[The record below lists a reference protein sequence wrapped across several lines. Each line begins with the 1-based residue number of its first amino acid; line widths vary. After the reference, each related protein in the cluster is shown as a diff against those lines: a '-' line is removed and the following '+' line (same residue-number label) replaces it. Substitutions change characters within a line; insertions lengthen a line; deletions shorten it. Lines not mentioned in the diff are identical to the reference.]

1 MPRKPRIIKAKYK
14 TKCPKCD
21 FPVIPGTTCKVYAN
35 EWYHMDCWD
44 NKWEEVLD
52 KRDEEENKSLVDE
65 KGKGLYVGLANST
78 KVSSS
83 KLKGGNVGAKKKFR
97 KQVKL
102 SLFLEE
108 SDKDFIDEFGKNT
121 FRSISEVLRLSINLL
136 KKDYNEKGTRYGI

>member
-35 EWYHMDCWD
+35 EWYHMDCWN

-52 KRDEEENKSLVDE
+52 KRDEEENKSLTDE
-65 KGKGLYVGLANST
+65 KGKGLYIGLANSM

-83 KLKGGNVGAKKKFR
+83 KLNGVKMGA
-97 KQVKL
+97 
-102 SLFLEE
+102 
-108 SDKDFIDEFGKNT
+108 
-121 FRSISEVLRLSINLL
+121 
-136 KKDYNEKGTRYGI
+136 